1 MRPLAWIGI
10 VVLIVGVLAF
20 IVPVP
25 ISHSHSVKLGD
36 ASVGVTTHTDEKLSP
51 IDWGRALRRRSRAV
65 GSRITQIYGLKK
77 AGTCRMSPP
86 NLSSKC

>member
-10 VVLIVGVLAF
+10 VVLILGILAF

-25 ISHSHSVKLGD
+25 MSHSHSVKLGD

-51 IDWGRALRRRSRAV
+51 VVGGVLCAAGVVLLVA
-65 GSRITQIYGLKK
+65 GSRKST
-77 AGTCRMSPP
+77 A
-86 NLSSKC
+86 